1 MARSETNTM
10 VALVC
15 LTGKTFNAF
24 AAKLSQ
30 RSEAI
35 GNLRWRLTTSIIGYP
50 QISQITQLAKAPGTH
65 FHLAPAMLKFVKSAS
80 STDDTLH
87 VALAGVL
94 VVGLDNHLHQL
105 MAHDIFFSEID
116 ELDAIQIR
124 QHALGFN

>member
-50 QISQITQLAKAPGTH
+50 QISHITQIAKAPGTH
-65 FHLAPAMLKFVKSAS
+65 FHLAQTMLKSVKSA
-80 STDDTLH
+80 DDALH